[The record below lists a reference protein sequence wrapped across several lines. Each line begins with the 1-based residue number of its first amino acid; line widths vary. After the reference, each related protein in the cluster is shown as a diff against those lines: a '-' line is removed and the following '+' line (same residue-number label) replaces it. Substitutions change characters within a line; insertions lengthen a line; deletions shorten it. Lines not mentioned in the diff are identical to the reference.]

1 MTPPFDGNVQ
11 RRGALYPH
19 QVAELA
25 FLLRTPKALLLSEP
39 GCGKTATLLAYAR
52 VVLGDG
58 GVVVWATTKGL
69 VRQLQAEAE
78 VWLPASM
85 QPMPVEDDV
94 PGSRFVVA
102 THGEIYRRI
111 GSLDW
116 LVPDLLIVDEAA
128 AVGCGGINPAA
139 ATYTAHRLLSRRSGR
154 SVLAT
159 ATPVG
164 SHHAMDLLALLEV
177 GCIPGTPSR
186 GSIEPHLHRAQI
198 PAAYGRTREFISGI
212 SDRGLALM
220 TAPLTLHAIRTTTSE
235 IHQSLPVMV
244 RTTVDVPLSPGDMI
258 LYEAAL
264 SKEGLPGHQGQ
275 QSVSRSSSA
284 LVEATVQLLTDGIG
298 GTGHDKIVVFSD
310 YFDLVNPLVEGLEVV
325 GESVIR
331 LDGSM
336 SAKQRNDAVHRHMS
350 TGRHILVGTSAL
362 EEGLNL
368 QHASL
373 LVTVVASW
381 SKSRE
386 LQREGRLLR
395 LGSLHPRV
403 LHVTVRPDVPL
414 EIRKEA
420 RLEVKQAIADE
431 VLRAVPS
438 ALRT

>member
-1 MTPPFDGNVQ
+1 MNPFDGSV
-11 RRGALYPH
+11 RGRGVLHPH

-25 FLLRTPKALLLSEP
+25 FLLRTPRALLLSET
-39 GCGKTATLLAYAR
+39 GCGKTATLLAYAQS
-52 VVLGDG
+52 VLDDG

-69 VRQLQAEAE
+69 VKQLQSEAQ
-78 VWLPASM
+78 VWLPAPM
-85 QPMPVEDDV
+85 QPMPLKADV
-94 PGSRFVVA
+94 PMSRFVVA
-102 THGEIYRRI
+102 THGEICRRI

-116 LVPDLLIVDEAA
+116 LVPDLLIVDEAT
-128 AVGCGGINPAA
+128 AVGCGGIKPTAP
-139 ATYTAHRLLSRRSGR
+139 TYTAHRLLSRRSGR

-164 SHHAMDLLALLEV
+164 SQHAMDLLALAEV
-177 GCIPGTPSR
+177 GCIPGPPSR
-186 GSIEPHLHRAQI
+186 DSIDPHLHRVQI
-198 PAAYGRTREFISGI
+198 PTAYGRTWEFISGI

-220 TAPLTLHAIRTTTSE
+220 IAPLRAHAIRTTASE

-244 RTTVDVPLSPGDMI
+244 RTTLDVPLSRGDKV
-258 LYEAAL
+258 LYNAAL
-264 SKEGLPGHQGQ
+264 HEEGLRRHQGQ

-284 LVEATVQLLTDGIG
+284 LVEATVELLTDGIG
-298 GTGHDKIVVFSD
+298 SEGHEKIVVFSD
-310 YFDLVNPLVEGLEVV
+310 YFDLVNPLVEGLEAA

-331 LDGSM
+331 LDGTM
-336 SAKQRNDAVHRHMS
+336 SAKHRDDAVHRHMS
-350 TGRHILVGTSAL
+350 TGRHMLVGTSAI

-368 QHASL
+368 QHSSL

-381 SKSRE
+381 SKARE

-403 LHVTVRPDVPL
+403 HHVTVRPDVPL

>member
-1 MTPPFDGNVQ
+1 MTPLDGTVLS
-11 RRGALYPH
+11 RVALHPH

-25 FLLRTPKALLLSEP
+25 FLLRTPRALLLSET

-52 VVLGDG
+52 SVLGDG
-58 GVVVWATTKGL
+58 GVVVWATKKGL

-85 QPMPVEDDV
+85 QPMPLKDDV
-94 PGSRFVVA
+94 PASQFVVA

-128 AVGCGGINPAA
+128 AVGCGGINPAGP
-139 ATYTAHRLLSRRSGR
+139 TYAAHRLLSRRSGR

-164 SHHAMDLLALLEV
+164 SQHAMDLLALLEV

-186 GSIEPHLHRAQI
+186 NSIDPHLHRAQI
-198 PAAYGRTREFISGI
+198 PASYGRTREFISGI

-220 TAPLTLHAIRTTTSE
+220 IAPLTAHAIRTTASE

-244 RTTVDVPLSPGDMI
+244 RTTVDVPLSPADML
-258 LYEAAL
+258 LYDAAMR
-264 SKEGLPGHQGQ
+264 KEGLRRHQGQ

-284 LVEATVQLLTDGIG
+284 LVSATIGLLTEGIG
-298 GTGHDKIVVFSD
+298 SMGHGKIVVFSD
-310 YFDLVNPLVEGLEVV
+310 YFDLVNPLVDELDAAD
-325 GESVIR
+325 ESVIR

-350 TGRHILVGTSAL
+350 SGRHILVGTSAL

-368 QHASL
+368 QHSSM

-395 LGSLHPRV
+395 LGSLHRRV
-403 LHVTVRPDVPL
+403 HHVTVRPDVPL
-414 EIRKEA
+414 EIRKET